1 MTADR
6 KDNELLQI
14 LHELRSFPRET
25 EWVEFKHNNDDPQ
38 EIGAYI
44 SALSNSAALLGKIA
58 AWLVWGVDDATHDVI
73 GTTFRIESAKVG
85 NEELENWL
93 LRQLRPKINFR
104 FHSLQVDDKPV
115 VMLEICAAS
124 QHPVQFT
131 NVEYIRVG
139 SYKKHL
145 KDFPEKERELWRIFD
160 RKRFEE
166 EIAAENVTADEVLSN
181 LSYPDYFDKM
191 NLPLP
196 DGREAILAA
205 LEADELIARSSGGGW
220 NITNLGAVLFAKR
233 LADFHGLRR
242 KAVRVIQY
250 KGENK
255 LETMR
260 EQEGGKGYAS
270 GFDGLIEYMGNLIPS
285 SEVIVKGIRKE
296 VPMFPLLAVRELIV
310 NAVIHQDFR
319 LTGTSV
325 MVELFSNRIE
335 ITNPGLPLVRT
346 ERFLDSP
353 PKSRNEALASFMR
366 RIGICEERGS
376 GIDKVVL
383 LTEAELL
390 PAPIFETTDEHTRVT
405 LLARRPLPEMEKDD
419 RIRACYFH
427 ASLKYIQKEF
437 MTNASLRNRFGL
449 GEEDRPTVSRI
460 IAESTDAGV
469 IQCYD
474 KSVGPRARR
483 YIPFWAS

>member
-1 MTADR
+1 MLSCNFYDA
-6 KDNELLQI
+6 
-14 LHELRSFPRET
+14 RS
-25 EWVEFKHNNDDPQ
+25 NNSNRD
-38 EIGAYI
+38 EMGEYI

-73 GTTFRIESAKVG
+73 GTTFRIENARVG

-93 LRQLRPKINFR
+93 LRQLQPKINFR
-104 FHSLQVDDKPV
+104 FHSLQVDDKPI
-115 VMLEICAAS
+115 VMLEISAAS

-166 EIAAENVTADEVLSN
+166 EIAAENVAADEVLSKR
-181 LSYPDYFDKM
+181 SYPDYFDKM

-196 DGREAILAA
+196 DGRDGILAA

-233 LADFHGLRR
+233 LTDFHGLRR

-250 KGENK
+250 KGASR
-255 LETMR
+255 LEPAR
-260 EQEGGKGYAS
+260 EQEGGSGKGYACE
-270 GFDGLIEYMGNLIPS
+270 FDGVIGYMGNLIPS

-296 VPMFPLLAVRELIV
+296 VSMFPLLAVRELVV
-310 NAVIHQDFR
+310 NAIIHQDFR

-325 MVELFSNRIE
+325 MIELFSNRIE

-366 RIGICEERGS
+366 RIPECAS
-376 GIDKVVL
+376 C
-383 LTEAELL
+383 T
-390 PAPIFETTDEHTRVT
+390 
-405 LLARRPLPEMEKDD
+405 ARIPLPELPSTKTPIPM
-419 RIRACYFH
+419 
-427 ASLKYIQKEF
+427 L
-437 MTNASLRNRFGL
+437 
-449 GEEDRPTVSRI
+449 SRI
-460 IAESTDAGV
+460 CSTDLTKPFLTGLSSFMPKAT
-469 IQCYD
+469 
-474 KSVGPRARR
+474 ARR
-483 YIPFWAS
+483 I